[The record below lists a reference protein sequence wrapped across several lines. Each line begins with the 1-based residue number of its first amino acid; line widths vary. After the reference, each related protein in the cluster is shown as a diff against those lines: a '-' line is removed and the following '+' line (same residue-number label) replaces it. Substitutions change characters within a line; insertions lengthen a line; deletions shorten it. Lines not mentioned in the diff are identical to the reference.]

1 MIILNTIKKSYI
13 YLILI
18 LRKSGIINFL
28 DKFEIFKKSHLRS
41 LFFIY
46 DLKYLIKNKY
56 LWVNYKSQRRLKKIL
71 KTKFSILEYGSGA
84 STIWFSQ
91 KVKSII
97 SIEHDYNW
105 FKSIKKIINSSNVK
119 LKLVK
124 PDKTFNLNF
133 KSEKLKNKSF
143 KNYVKFPLKKNKK
156 FDLIFIDGRCR
167 DQCIYFSYRYLV
179 KKKGIIVLDN
189 SSRERYSNS
198 KKWLMKKAKRVEMIY
213 DYVPTLPYKEETTF
227 FFFNRS

>member
-1 MIILNTIKKSYI
+1 MKILNIIKKSYI
-13 YLILI
+13 HLISI
-18 LRKSGIINFL
+18 FRKSGIIKFL
-28 DKFEIFKKSHLRS
+28 DKFKIFKKSHLRS

-46 DLKYLIKNKY
+46 DLKYLIKNNY
-56 LWVNYKSQRRLKKIL
+56 LWINYKSQKRLKEIL
-71 KTKFSILEYGSGA
+71 KKQFSILEYGSGA

-97 SIEHDYNW
+97 SIEHDHNW
-105 FKSIKKIINSSNVK
+105 FKIIQPIINSRNVK

-124 PDKTFNLNF
+124 PDKIFNLNF

-143 KNYVKFPLKKNKK
+143 KNYVKFPIKKKKK

-167 DQCIYFSYRYLV
+167 NQCIYFSYRHLV

-189 SSRERYSNS
+189 SSRARYSNS
-198 KKWLMKKAKRVEMIY
+198 KKWLIKKAKRVEIIY

-227 FFFNRS
+227 FFLNRS